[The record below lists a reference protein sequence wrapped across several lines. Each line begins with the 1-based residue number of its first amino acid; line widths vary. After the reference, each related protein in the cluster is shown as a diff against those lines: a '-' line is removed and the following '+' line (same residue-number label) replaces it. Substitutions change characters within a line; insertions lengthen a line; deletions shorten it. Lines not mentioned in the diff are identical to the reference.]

1 MNSKT
6 ILFGALFVCA
16 SVFISS
22 CKKDTPDTQAP
33 TITAVEE
40 PAMNDTFLTGGEL
53 HIDATI
59 SDNEEL
65 SQLKIDIHASEDGHN
80 HGKVDASAY
89 WETVVI
95 LDLTG
100 ASSSVHEYI
109 DIPADAA
116 SGLYH
121 VILTAVDKAGNQSEI
136 EERDVYIQNAGDQV
150 APGIN
155 LTSPGENDTLSLST
169 GITVSAILTD
179 NASLED
185 ADLRLLSGSTVVFE
199 TEIALTGTE
208 FNLNQNIPTSTL
220 AAGTYTVELIVRDAV
235 QNVSDKDVT
244 IYLVQ

>member
-6 ILFGALFVCA
+6 ILFGALCVCA

-22 CKKDTPDTQAP
+22 CKKDTPDSEAP
-33 TITAVEE
+33 IITAVEE
-40 PAMNDTFLTGGEL
+40 PLMNDTLFTGNEL
-53 HIDATI
+53 HIEASI

-65 SQLKIDIHASEDGHN
+65 SQLKIDVHAAEDGHN

-95 LDLTG
+95 IDLSG
-100 ASSSVHEYI
+100 ASTSIHEHI
-109 DIPADAA
+109 DIPTDAA